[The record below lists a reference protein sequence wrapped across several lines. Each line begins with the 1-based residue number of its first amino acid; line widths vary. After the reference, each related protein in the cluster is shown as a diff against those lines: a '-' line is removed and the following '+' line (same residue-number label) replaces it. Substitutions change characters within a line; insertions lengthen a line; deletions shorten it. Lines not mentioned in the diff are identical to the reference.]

1 MMLKI
6 NQQSLDHQRPEYHLR
21 PQKNEEE
28 IGGEEKEEDFN
39 VGEADEEYDCKVP
52 PVFL

>member
-6 NQQSLDHQRPEYHLR
+6 NQQSLDHQRPENHLR

-28 IGGEEKEEDFN
+28 IGAEEEEEDFYI
-39 VGEADEEYDCKVP
+39 VDVEEEHDCKVP
-52 PVFL
+52 PMFL